1 MAQTD
6 QVDSKSQLA
15 IEYAYQFQ
23 LSQPQSHVLWIN
35 AANRSQFVQAY
46 QDIARK
52 LRLPGFEDS
61 KINLCDLVRDWFDEN
76 DDSEWLVILDSAD
89 NADIFWGAN
98 GDTCAEVNPNERP
111 LIDYIPK
118 RLDPRRLLFITTRDS
133 NLGKSL
139 VVGNCCIALSH
150 FSQEESRSLWEFHA
164 EDALKESESVTLEK
178 LLDVLG
184 YIPLAITQAAAF
196 INRNSCTLQYYLTAI
211 ERNQQNL
218 IDHLSHELQDP
229 RRRNYPNS
237 VFQTWK
243 VSFEQI
249 QSIEPEAA
257 NLLSLI
263 AMLDPQQIPQ
273 KLLQAAS
280 LKDVD
285 FHWAIGTLI
294 GYALINLTIDRESYA
309 IHPLVQASVH
319 YWLEQNKQTEH
330 FADQALQ
337 LLAEEFPIDVFECR
351 EWCDLILAHAKTIID
366 YNHTS
371 TSCMKYRAELL
382 DKVGNFSLMRARY
395 TFAHREFSEAIEINQ
410 ELLGEIAVR
419 TLRSKNLLAVV
430 LGFQGEIQA
439 AVRLH
444 RQVLKGYKKKVGMN
458 HHATL
463 KAVDDLAWAVFHMG
477 IYRQSESLFR
487 QALSGRRRLLG
498 DDHPETLNSTRKLG
512 RVLIQQGKHQASE
525 ELIQKALERQRL
537 VLGEHHWNT
546 LASAFNLSQVYK
558 QQGRHEEAEGLL
570 KNILENEKEVFGD
583 EHPQTLVTM
592 SELASLRGY
601 QGKSKE
607 AELMHRC
614 VIEIRSRILGHNHP
628 ETMISLH
635 NLAITLTDQG
645 DFEEAEVM
653 FRHVTE
659 RRVKV
664 LGAKHPETLLSVWQ
678 FAGVLDRQH
687 QYHEARPLYLQA
699 LAGLKRS
706 LGIDHPHTRKCS
718 QGYSEMLRKMQ
729 EVDEVEGDAE
739 VGGESSKARGFYA
752 RWRSMRYKLESM
764 RLRV

>member
-1 MAQTD
+1 M
-6 QVDSKSQLA
+6 
-15 IEYAYQFQ
+15 
-23 LSQPQSHVLWIN
+23 
-35 AANRSQFVQAY
+35 QAY

-243 VSFEQI
+243 VSFEQM
-249 QSIEPEAA
+249 QSTEPQAA

-273 KLLQAAS
+273 KLLQAVGLGDA
-280 LKDVD
+280 D
-285 FHWAIGTLI
+285 FQRAIGTLL
-294 GYALINLTIDRESYA
+294 GYALISLAIDKESYA

-319 YWLEQNKQTEH
+319 YWLEQNNEKDR
-330 FADQALQ
+330 FANHALQ
-337 LLAEEFPIDVFECR
+337 LLAEEFPSDVYGYR
-351 EWCDLILAHAKTIID
+351 ELCDLMLPHAQAVVKYD
-366 YNHTS
+366 HTS
-371 TSCMKYRAELL
+371 NSCAEYRAKLL
-382 DKVGNFSLMRARY
+382 HKIGEFSHLQARY
-395 TFAHREFSEAIEINQ
+395 TFAHREVSKAIKIYQ
-410 ELLGEIAVR
+410 EMLGEVAIP
-419 TLRSKNLLAVV
+419 TLRSKSLLANV
-430 LGFQGEIQA
+430 LREQGEIQA

-444 RQVLKGYKKKVGMN
+444 QQILKGYKKTMGIN
-458 HHATL
+458 SRETL
-463 KAVDDLAWAVFHMG
+463 EAVDDLAWVLLDEG
-477 IYRQSESLFR
+477 DYRQSESLFR

-498 DDHPETLNSTRKLG
+498 DDHPETLVSTRNLG
-512 RVLIQQGKHQASE
+512 ESLCRQGRYQASE
-525 ELIQKALERQRL
+525 ESIQKALEKQRL
-537 VLGEHHWNT
+537 VLGEHHQDT
-546 LASAFNLSQVYK
+546 LNSAFALAQLYQK
-558 QQGRHEEAEGLL
+558 QDKYEEAEGLL
-570 KNILENEKEVFGD
+570 KNILETEKGVFGD
-583 EHPQTLVTM
+583 EHPYTLVTM
-592 SELASLRGY
+592 SELASSRWD
-601 QGKSKE
+601 QGRHKE
-607 AELMHRC
+607 AELMYRR
-614 VIEIRSRILGHNHP
+614 VIEVRLRVLGHNHP
-628 ETMISLH
+628 ATMATLH
-635 NLAITLTDQG
+635 NLATTLTDQG
-645 DFEEAEVM
+645 DFGEAEVI
-653 FRHVTE
+653 FRQAME
-659 RRVKV
+659 RGSKV
-664 LGAKHPETLLSVWQ
+664 LGAKHPNTLLSVWYI
-678 FAGVLDRQH
+678 AYVLYC
-687 QYHEARPLYLQA
+687 QYRYSEAQPLYLQA
-699 LAGLKRS
+699 LAGLKKS
-706 LGIDHPHTRKCS
+706 LGTDHPHTQKCS
-718 QGYSEMLRKMQ
+718 QGYSDMLREMQ
-729 EVDEVEGDAE
+729 EVHETKGDAE
-739 VGGESSKARGFYA
+739 VGGESSKARGFRA
-752 RWRSMRYKLESM
+752 RWKSMRYKLEYM